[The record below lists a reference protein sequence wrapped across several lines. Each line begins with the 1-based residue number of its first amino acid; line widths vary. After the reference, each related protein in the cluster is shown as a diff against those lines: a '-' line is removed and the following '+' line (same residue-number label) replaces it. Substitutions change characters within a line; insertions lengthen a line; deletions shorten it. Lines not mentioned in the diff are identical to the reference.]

1 MPIRYLPRTL
11 VLVVAISTLDISA
24 DAAATTGAIDC
35 KSVETPSQRKDEE
48 TLRRIERGWLA
59 AEYQGNVEF
68 LQCLL
73 APGYRVMAPNEN
85 KIRTREDLLAR
96 VAKNKGKDPA
106 IPALETTVVINGDSA
121 LAFSLMKTTNK
132 AGESREV
139 RFVDSYY
146 FRDGVW
152 RAYSGVDLYQP

>member
-1 MPIRYLPRTL
+1 MSMPRALAFFCGAMFALNT
-11 VLVVAISTLDISA
+11 VAA
-24 DAAATTGAIDC
+24 AAATDC
-35 KSVETPSQRKDEE
+35 KSVETPVQQKDEE
-48 TLRRIERGWLA
+48 TIRRIERGWLA

-85 KIRTREDLLAR
+85 KIRTRDDLLGR
-96 VAKNKGKDPA
+96 VAKNKGKNPQ
-106 IPALETTVVINGDSA
+106 IPPLETMVVINGDSA
-121 LAFSLMKTTNK
+121 LAFSLMKTIDK
-132 AGESREV
+132 AGVPHEI

-146 FRDGVW
+146 FAGGVW

>member
-1 MPIRYLPRTL
+1 MPIQHLPFAL
-11 VLVVAISTLDISA
+11 FAVAVAALDASA
-24 DAAATTGAIDC
+24 FAASPTGTTDC
-35 KSVETPSQRKDEE
+35 KSVETPSQQKDEE
-48 TLRRIERGWLA
+48 TIRRIEHGWLA
-59 AEYQGNVEF
+59 AESQGNVEF